1 MLMDMGAVS
10 KVVDE
15 QGYVFDLWPGEEGT
29 GYLPMDKLA
38 VSASSTQQEQAVNFV
53 KLMLGEEYQKM
64 NTGSGF
70 PVNRA
75 ESWRERYAVFL
86 WLSNRS
92 CHDQSEGTGA
102 ER

>member
-64 NTGSGF
+64 NTGERFPGKQGGLRQSG
-70 PVNRA
+70 
-75 ESWRERYAVFL
+75 
-86 WLSNRS
+86 
-92 CHDQSEGTGA
+92 
-102 ER
+102 